1 MDNKVVNIKVEHNLD
16 QTVKSTN
23 NLSGALKGA
32 TNSVGELSGKS
43 ATLSKLEGGIN
54 SIGGAVGSLNPAFG
68 AAIKGS
74 NGLILKMW
82 EMVANPVGAILAAIV
97 VTLKF
102 LYEAFQSSVAGGKEL
117 KAAFAAVSAIGT
129 QVKDALFGLGRAL
142 IDVATA
148 AFKFI
153 TLDFKGAAE
162 SMKKANKEA
171 TESYKQLGNAVDGTT
186 AKLIYNLEKQQQAN
200 DKARK
205 MQAVVQSETNK
216 LLVQSRETLT
226 DETASLKDKKKA
238 LEDVTKAEKSSSAEK
253 VRIAAEDLKIA
264 KEKAKAMGGEAEKK
278 AKQELRELTIAL
290 NEAETE
296 NAMTGIKLNKQK
308 KMLNRQETADAK
320 EAADAQKEILKTK
333 SEAEK
338 TALKQKN
345 DNIKAAFEL
354 EKSNVDEQLKNAK
367 LSIDEK
373 RNIVLNDNK
382 LSKADRQKFLLDL
395 QAQEIAQEEAHNK
408 AIADLNKRYDDE
420 KANRLAVTA
429 VQKEELDYQR
439 RLAEIN
445 SLAKTELEKQT
456 LIEKLDGEHKVRM
469 GAATLKDKEDVS
481 KKEAEFEQQKNNAIA
496 KSKENLTNII
506 SGLES
511 SGLAKT
517 KAGQIASKAI
527 ALTQIGIDSAVAIS
541 KASTL
546 ANAEGVAAQLAFPM
560 VPGIGTI
567 ARITSYAATGLSVI
581 SNIVRAKKLLS
592 GGGAAGGGGGG
603 GGGGA
608 PAGGG
613 GGGAAPQF
621 NVVGNAGVN
630 QLAQTM
636 NNQTQSPIQA
646 FVVAQN
652 VTTAQSLNRN
662 IVSNASL
669 G

>member
-238 LEDVTKAEKSSSAEK
+238 LEEVTKAEKSSSAEK

-320 EAADAQKEILKTK
+320 AAADEHKEILKTK

-338 TALKQKN
+338 TALKEKEEAQKKSF
-345 DNIKAAFEL
+345 DLAKA
-354 EKSNVDEQLKNAK
+354 NVDEELKNAK

-373 RNIVLNDNK
+373 RNIVLNNNK
-382 LSKADRQKFLLDL
+382 LSKADRQKFLLEL
-395 QAQEIAQEEAHNK
+395 QQQEIIAEENHNK

-439 RLAEIN
+439 RLTEIN
-445 SLAKTELEKQT
+445 NIAQTELEKQT
-456 LIEKLDGEHKVRM
+456 LIEKLDGEHKAKMGVARKTDAEQEKKIDEEKLAQKKAIENAKM
-469 GAATLKDKEDVS
+469 ELLNSAFGAAKGLFEKNKGVQKAIIIAENAMALSSLVRSTITAVGKDNTAS
-481 KKEAEFEQQKNNAIA
+481 PLTFGMPWSGIHIAQGAIGA
-496 KSKENLTNII
+496 ANII
-506 SGLES
+506 MST
-511 SGLAKT
+511 T
-517 KAGQIASKAI
+517 KALSAI
-527 ALTQIGIDSAVAIS
+527 
-541 KASTL
+541 
-546 ANAEGVAAQLAFPM
+546 
-560 VPGIGTI
+560 
-567 ARITSYAATGLSVI
+567 
-581 SNIVRAKKLLS
+581 
-592 GGGAAGGGGGG
+592 GGGSAGSAPSM
-603 GGGGA
+603 GGA
-608 PAGGG
+608 GG